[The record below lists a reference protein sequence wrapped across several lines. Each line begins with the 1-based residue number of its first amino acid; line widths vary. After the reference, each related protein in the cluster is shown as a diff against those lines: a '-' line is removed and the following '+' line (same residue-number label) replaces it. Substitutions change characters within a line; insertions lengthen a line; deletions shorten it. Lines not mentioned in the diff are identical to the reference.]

1 VKPAPFDYVAPR
13 RLDEALA
20 ILAERSDDAKVLAGG
35 QSLLPVLNFRL
46 AQPALLVDVNRVS
59 ELDFERAEGD
69 GGLSLGAL
77 SRHRA
82 LERSRLVAER
92 APLLAEAMPHV
103 AHPQIRARGTIG
115 GSLSHAD
122 PAAELP
128 AVALALDA
136 RLLLRRTG
144 GERWI
149 DARDFFNGFF
159 STALEPGEIVAEVR
173 LPPIAPRTGFAF
185 LEVARRHGDY
195 AQAGVAVRVSL
206 DDTGR
211 CREAR
216 LVFLAVGAGAV
227 DARRAA
233 AALAGAA
240 PDEVALAE
248 AARIAAEEEVAPT
261 GDMHASADFKR
272 HLVRTIAVRALRR
285 ASDRAR
291 GAAA

>member
-173 LPPIAPRTGFAF
+173 LPPIPPRTGFAF

-195 AQAGVAVRVSL
+195 AQAGAAVRVSL

-216 LVFLAVGAGAV
+216 LVFLAVGPGAV